1 MNLFKDYAIEQFVFQ
16 LLFGRPDMDDKL
28 LELGVTRAQ
37 LRKLQYDDEIAA
49 AIETRREA
57 VIATPWH
64 LEPYSSRNHKFIWNE
79 IEPHILAV
87 LRSAWNAVPYGY
99 SVQEVVYRTTPEGRI
114 GIASVVE
121 KPMEWFRPEY
131 DGTLYYDHPLE
142 GTVAVDT
149 AVKFLLT
156 VRESSYRNP
165 RGEALFSRLYSAWFL
180 RTHGWRYWIQFLE
193 RVGIPFLI
201 GTTEGDV
208 EDMLARL
215 KDAVQ
220 NATIAVGGG
229 EKVEFMTGTSGGSP
243 FEAFEDRLER
253 RIQKLILGQTGTT
266 DVSNSG
272 SYAAA
277 KVQEHVKDDRRNS
290 DIRLCMA
297 TAQKLVN
304 ALWVLNKFPGDIPTF
319 KQEDGTGLQPERA
332 DRDSKL
338 ITAGI
343 VKRYSLDYLIRSY
356 DFEKGDIEIP
366 DETMQNTP
374 PTDPQQ
380 SAQDSG
386 TPKDNTQAGDTT
398 DGESFSASTAT
409 PKQQVIEGIVDGLLE
424 REGQAISPEA
434 LYSAIRGA
442 TGPEDLDERLAVL
455 LAGISRD
462 KRTEIRERALF
473 SADLIGYAHASQP

>member
-180 RTHGWRYWIQFLE
+180 RTHGWRYWIKFLE

-229 EKVEFMTGTSGGSP
+229 EKVEFKTGT
-243 FEAFEDRLER
+243 R
-253 RIQKLILGQTGTT
+253 

-380 SAQDSG
+380 TAQDSG

-398 DGESFSASTAT
+398 DGQSFSARTFT

-424 REGQAISPEA
+424 GEGQAISPEA

-442 TGPEDLDERLAVL
+442 TGPEDLDDRLAVL